1 MATRIAVDTIGATSN
16 LRDLTNAVKSTIDAW
31 KSQEIALKSA
41 GDAIGASQVRY
52 SGLGETIEWQKN
64 KINELTTR
72 QEALINVS
80 KESAQAFTVYEDK
93 VSALK
98 NQLQN
103 LDTSTESGRQKS
115 EQLKSEIERLGQEF
129 QKSTGITQKDASAYL
144 KLEKN
149 INSAKKQLA
158 SYETQQQK
166 ARETMQYY
174 TSGLA
179 DLQKSYRLTNTAA
192 KAYIDRMQAEGRES
206 TANQAKISNLRQ
218 SITNLSK
225 QYQIQNTELKKVAA
239 ESGLTSDAYLKQ
251 KTRVD
256 QTATSIAKLKSQL
269 LIEQNNLNGVRKAT
283 DLANE
288 ASKSYVNSL
297 TALGRNTEAQRV
309 KLTNSINVHN
319 KLATQLNAERKYLS
333 ELGDTVGRT
342 SPKYQEQ
349 AVRVNDLTS
358 KYQLNELE
366 TRKLSRSVGD
376 MSNRTA
382 RLKDSFSIVGNAAHE
397 GFNKVRTGATYAAG
411 GIAALGV
418 AAMSGAKRAT
428 NWQQVYKVN
437 TNLLITGGEKASE
450 AIKNVSQMQ
459 REGEKYSLQYGKSQ
473 QSIAEQYQELIKRGY
488 SSKQAL
494 GAMRSELQASV
505 ASGDD
510 FNDVVKVSSQV
521 VDAFGM
527 RTNST
532 SKMVHNT
539 KRVVNELAYAADM
552 TATDFSKLGIGMEYV
567 GDSAKTAG
575 FSLAETSAS
584 MGELSNHGLEADK
597 AGTGLR
603 KTIVSLAKP
612 SKDATDA
619 LKSIGIQSTSVF
631 KDANGNFKSLSSIL
645 GTINEHTKNLGS
657 AQQSAVF
664 KAIFG
669 TTGMQAAQILAQ
681 NNSELT
687 ELTRKVQEAGDKGNY
702 VSQLAQKN
710 AQTAQMSQERFKQA
724 WSDLTIM
731 FGSKM
736 LPYMTE
742 AANSLS
748 KLFAQEG
755 FRKDVKAAAGDLGHV
770 AGGILNIA
778 KFSIEHADA
787 VKTFAKIVA
796 TIWAIDKVRK
806 FARATQDL
814 FDLLKI
820 GRSNIVRETE
830 QVNIETEAYKRLVSA
845 KTQANNIS
853 ATPTAGKAESV
864 ASNAGNMAVTSAV
877 IGNAG
882 KNIAKSGTKWNLLGK
897 SLGERLINGV
907 GIAISAWDVGT
918 SLAKAFHTGK
928 AKDAYSAAGKTAG
941 SLIGGALGTY
951 FIGPGFGTQIG
962 VNLGDALGSTK
973 AASSVA
979 KGVAQ
984 LGKSVSKLQPLKIN
998 SKVVGLSKSAKKSVS
1013 SVTKDF
1019 KRISALS
1026 IKMGVAT
1033 DNKSLAKSKKE
1044 LNKYYSDLKKQADKS
1059 AHARTKSER
1068 KFLEDQLKAHNI
1080 SQKQYKQYIA
1090 NLNKSDAE
1098 RVKKNHSALNNLKDN
1113 TKVLN
1118 KQIETL
1124 NKSHNQAIQRIQSKA
1139 AQDRQ
1144 KITKNENKALSN
1156 LERNGFVTVNGQVLK
1171 GEKARQA
1178 IHQKYSKQRE
1188 KLNKDT
1194 NSKINAQNKSDNHAR
1209 INNIRDLAK
1218 ARIKEEKKLGIDIAG
1233 NMTRSAKQQRQILEK
1248 LKSDKSHISEQEAKQ
1263 LVTQS
1268 SRAANKQIDDAEREE
1283 RDTVNAAKRKA
1294 RQTIDQAHWMHDH
1307 VTGYTKNQ
1315 METAISHA
1323 ENERDTTITAAHEK
1337 RRETVNTAKAQ
1348 NTQVVNAAK
1357 SESESVSIHAK
1368 RSGENSV
1375 YEWRQHAGGIY
1386 DVVYWIVDMWNLVSK
1401 SLGSKKMSHP
1411 TSNIN
1416 RGYPNFSIR
1425 AFAAGTKTSIGSS
1438 IKALVGEAGPE
1449 MVYKP
1454 FSGNAR
1460 IVGQKGAEIA
1470 ELQRGEYVL
1479 DAQKTA
1485 QVISGTYHGI
1495 LPGYAS
1501 GGLIGEAGDLVANLV
1516 EKAKD
1521 FAGDISDSVQKIL
1534 EGPEKAIS
1542 GVLNKI
1548 NGTGL
1553 GEAGASWMAAI
1564 KKGFLDIWEK
1574 AINKVKKV
1582 IDEFSSAGAPPGT
1595 GVKRWT
1601 NQLKKALKMNGLP
1614 TSAAYVNAW
1623 LRQIQTESG
1632 GNPKAIQGIVDI
1644 NTFNGSGGAKGLLQT
1659 IGSTFNAYAFPGHH
1673 NIFNGFD
1680 NMLAA
1685 IAYAKAAYGSSMLS
1699 VIGHGHGYAYG
1710 GKVGSEGLYRLAEF
1724 NQPEYIIPTDPAKR
1738 PRAIQLLQ
1746 EVVNQ
1751 FANESHTQA
1760 NLDHNQATNADIE
1773 SLFKTVQESNAKFD
1787 LLLNMFQNLLGLT
1800 NEQIK
1805 SIKGI
1810 SGYDPLVAYKQQ
1822 SKDQQMSNWQGLT

>member
-52 SGLGETIEWQKN
+52 SGLGETIERQKN

-269 LIEQNNLNGVRKAT
+269 LVEQNNLNGVRKAT

-428 NWQQVYKVN
+428 NLQQVYKVN

-755 FRKDVKAAAGDLGHV
+755 FRKDVKAAAVDLGHV

-830 QVNIETEAYKRLVSA
+830 QVNIETEAYKRLASA

-853 ATPTAGKAESV
+853 ATPTTGKTESV
-864 ASNAGNMAVTSAV
+864 ASNAGKMSATNAVV
-877 IGNAG
+877 GNAE
-882 KNIAKSGTKWNLLGK
+882 KSIAKSGTKWNLLGK
-897 SLGERLINGV
+897 SLGERLINGA

-918 SLAKAFHTGK
+918 SIAKAVHSGK

-962 VNLGDALGSTK
+962 VNLGDAIGSTK
-973 AASSVA
+973 TVSNIA
-979 KGVAQ
+979 KKFVSTW
-984 LGKSVSKLQPLKIN
+984 KSVVGHQKIEPPKL
-998 SKVVGLSKSAKKSVS
+998 S
-1013 SVTKDF
+1013 
-1019 KRISALS
+1019 
-1026 IKMGVAT
+1026 
-1033 DNKSLAKSKKE
+1033 SKKAYDTLLKE
-1044 LNKYYSDLKKQADKS
+1044 TNSYYKNK
-1059 AHARTKSER
+1059 
-1068 KFLEDQLKAHNI
+1068 
-1080 SQKQYKQYIA
+1080 QKQDKKDIELLHK
-1090 NLNKSDAE
+1090 NGMLSDAE
-1098 RVKKNHSALNNLKDN
+1098 YNKRLKNLK
-1113 TKVLN
+1113 
-1118 KQIETL
+1118 
-1124 NKSHNQAIQRIQSKA
+1124 A
-1139 AQDRQ
+1139 
-1144 KITKNENKALSN
+1144 
-1156 LERNGFVTVNGQVLK
+1156 NGQ
-1171 GEKARQA
+1171 KANQYELLS
-1178 IHQKYSKQRE
+1178 QKDRTAVSKYY
-1188 KLNKDT
+1188 
-1194 NSKINAQNKSDNHAR
+1194 A
-1209 INNIRDLAK
+1209 
-1218 ARIKEEKKLGIDIAG
+1218 
-1233 NMTRSAKQQRQILEK
+1233 QQRQNVESKFAKQRRTISNKWNQQILKDERLFGVGSEK
-1248 LKSDKSHISEQEAKQ
+1248 VKKDYQRRDEELSKNASKKKKAISDLNLKYARNNMTAEAKLHTTLSGKIKLEADKQAKILKDLNNKKGSLSKNALKKAVNDATEEFNVTKRLAEQEYQAKKKAAEKSANSVIKAAWRQ
-1263 LVTQS
+1263 KTDLIKAAKDQCDETIA
-1268 SRAANKQIDDAEREE
+1268 AANKQYKGHGKAAEQQ
-1283 RDTVNAAKRKA
+1283 RKA
-1294 RQTIDQAHWMHDH
+1294 VISNAIDQRNGAIDQATSQYNETVKKANAQRNDV
-1307 VTGYTKNQ
+1307 VTHAKNQ
-1315 METAISHA
+1315 KISTVDHA
-1323 ENERDTTITAAHEK
+1323 RQQKDQVVDSAKKQGYRAAKASADSANDTMSANSRQGKGLQNIWNNIADWFNSIGRLFKIKPIGKSSQSYSYTPA
-1337 RRETVNTAKAQ
+1337 TVNGTYA
-1348 NTQVVNAAK
+1348 
-1357 SESESVSIHAK
+1357 
-1368 RSGENSV
+1368 
-1375 YEWRQHAGGIY
+1375 AGGG
-1386 DVVYWIVDMWNLVSK
+1386 VKK
-1401 SLGSKKMSHP
+1401 SGL
-1411 TSNIN
+1411 
-1416 RGYPNFSIR
+1416 
-1425 AFAAGTKTSIGSS
+1425 
-1438 IKALVGEAGPE
+1438 ALVGEAGPE
-1449 MVYKP
+1449 LKYTP
-1454 FSGNAR
+1454 FDNKVDV
-1460 IVGQKGAEIA
+1460 VGKKGAEVIMLKA
-1470 ELQRGEYVL
+1470 GEQIL
-1479 DAQKTA
+1479 NAHDTAKLFTGQLHKT
-1485 QVISGTYHGI
+1485 
-1495 LPGYAS
+1495 LPGYAKGTWS
-1501 GGLIGEAGDLVANLV
+1501 LDEFLN
-1516 EKAKD
+1516 KAKD
-1521 FAGDISDSVQKIL
+1521 AASDIWDSVADEASDILDKITDPKKTL
-1534 EGPEKAIS
+1534 EDIAAKAFNIRSIDRVGPLPQEISKGMVDKIIQSIAETITKLKKAFEDF
-1542 GVLNKI
+1542 G
-1548 NGTGL
+1548 
-1553 GEAGASWMAAI
+1553 
-1564 KKGFLDIWEK
+1564 
-1574 AINKVKKV
+1574 
-1582 IDEFSSAGAPPGT
+1582 SAGAPPGT

-1632 GNPKAIQGIVDI
+1632 GNPKAVQGIVDV

-1659 IGSTFNAYAFPGHH
+1659 IGPTFNAYAFPGHH

-1751 FANESHTQA
+1751 FANESHTHTS
-1760 NLDHNQATNADIE
+1760 LDHNQATNADIE
-1773 SLFKTVQESNAKFD
+1773 SLFKTVQESNTKFD

>member
-52 SGLGETIEWQKN
+52 SGLGETIERQKN

-80 KESAQAFTVYEDK
+80 KESAQAFIVYEDK

-115 EQLKSEIERLGQEF
+115 EQLKSEIAHLGQEF

-158 SYETQQQK
+158 SYENQQQK

-239 ESGLTSDAYLKQ
+239 EAGLTSDAYLKQ

-256 QTATSIAKLKSQL
+256 QTASSIAKLKNQL
-269 LIEQNNLNGVRKAT
+269 LVEQNNLNGVRKAT

-319 KLATQLNAERKYLS
+319 KLTTQLNAERKYLG

-349 AVRVNDLTS
+349 AIIVNDLTS

-376 MSNRTA
+376 MTNRTV
-382 RLKDSFSIVGNAAHE
+382 RLKDSLSIVGNAAHK
-397 GFNKVRTGATYAAG
+397 GFNKVRTEATYAAG

-428 NWQQVYKVN
+428 NLQQVYKVN

-494 GAMRSELQASV
+494 GAMRSELQASI

-521 VDAFGM
+521 VDAFGL

-532 SKMVHNT
+532 SKMVRNT
-539 KRVVNELAYAADM
+539 KRVVNELAYSADM

-612 SKDATDA
+612 SKDATNA

-631 KDANGNFKSLSSIL
+631 KDTNGNFKSLSSIL
-645 GTINEHTKNLGS
+645 GIINEHTKNLGS

-681 NNSELT
+681 NNSELA

-710 AQTAQMSQERFKQA
+710 AQTAQMSQQRFKQA

-731 FGSKM
+731 FGAKM

-748 KLFAQEG
+748 KLFAQKG
-755 FRKDVKAAAGDLGHV
+755 FRKDVKAAAVDLGHI

-796 TIWAIDKVRK
+796 TIWVIDKVRK

-830 QVNIETEAYKRLVSA
+830 QVNIETEAYKRLASA

-853 ATPTAGKAESV
+853 TTQTAGKAESV
-864 ASNAGNMAVTSAV
+864 ASNAGNMAATNAV
-877 IGNAG
+877 VGNAE
-882 KNIAKSGTKWNLLGK
+882 KSIAKSGTKWNLLGK
-897 SLGERLINGV
+897 SLGARLINGA
-907 GIAISAWDVGT
+907 GFAISAWDVGT
-918 SLAKAFHTGK
+918 SIAKAVHSGK
-928 AKDAYSAAGKTAG
+928 AKDAYLAAGKTAG
-941 SLIGGALGTY
+941 TLIGGAVGGA
-951 FIGPGFGTQIG
+951 IGGPGGAMIGASLGNAVGSSKTVSNIAKKFVSTWKSVVGHQKIEPPKLSSKKAYDTLLKETNSYYKNKQKQDKKDIELLHKNGMLSDAEYNKRLKNLKANGQKANQYELLSQKDRTAVSKYYAQQRQNVESKFAKKRRTISKKWDQQILKDERLYG
-962 VNLGDALGSTK
+962 IGSEKVKKDYQRRDEELSKNASKKKKAISDLNLKYARNNMTAEAKLHTTLSGKIKLEADKQAEILKTLNNKKGSLSKKALKNAVNDATEEFNVTKRLAEKEYQAKKKAAEKSANFVIK
-973 AASSVA
+973 AASRQKNDLIKAA
-979 KGVAQ
+979 KDQCDETIAAADKQYKGHGKAAEQQRKAVINNAIGQRDSAIDQATSQYNETVKKANAQ
-984 LGKSVSKLQPLKIN
+984 RNDVVDHAKKQKI
-998 SKVVGLSKSAKKSVS
+998 STVDHARQQKDQVVDSAKKQGY
-1013 SVTKDF
+1013 
-1019 KRISALS
+1019 SA
-1026 IKMGVAT
+1026 
-1033 DNKSLAKSKKE
+1033 AKAS
-1044 LNKYYSDLKKQADKS
+1044 ADS
-1059 AHARTKSER
+1059 ANDTMS
-1068 KFLEDQLKAHNI
+1068 
-1080 SQKQYKQYIA
+1080 A
-1090 NLNKSDAE
+1090 NSRQGKGL
-1098 RVKKNHSALNNLKDN
+1098 
-1113 TKVLN
+1113 
-1118 KQIETL
+1118 
-1124 NKSHNQAIQRIQSKA
+1124 
-1139 AQDRQ
+1139 Q
-1144 KITKNENKALSN
+1144 KIWNNIADWFNSIGRLFKIQPIGKSSQSYSYTPA
-1156 LERNGFVTVNGQVLK
+1156 TVNGTY
-1171 GEKARQA
+1171 A
-1178 IHQKYSKQRE
+1178 
-1188 KLNKDT
+1188 
-1194 NSKINAQNKSDNHAR
+1194 
-1209 INNIRDLAK
+1209 
-1218 ARIKEEKKLGIDIAG
+1218 
-1233 NMTRSAKQQRQILEK
+1233 
-1248 LKSDKSHISEQEAKQ
+1248 
-1263 LVTQS
+1263 
-1268 SRAANKQIDDAEREE
+1268 
-1283 RDTVNAAKRKA
+1283 
-1294 RQTIDQAHWMHDH
+1294 
-1307 VTGYTKNQ
+1307 
-1315 METAISHA
+1315 
-1323 ENERDTTITAAHEK
+1323 
-1337 RRETVNTAKAQ
+1337 
-1348 NTQVVNAAK
+1348 
-1357 SESESVSIHAK
+1357 
-1368 RSGENSV
+1368 
-1375 YEWRQHAGGIY
+1375 AGGG
-1386 DVVYWIVDMWNLVSK
+1386 VKK
-1401 SLGSKKMSHP
+1401 SGL
-1411 TSNIN
+1411 
-1416 RGYPNFSIR
+1416 
-1425 AFAAGTKTSIGSS
+1425 
-1438 IKALVGEAGPE
+1438 ALVGEAGPE
-1449 MVYKP
+1449 LKYTP
-1454 FSGNAR
+1454 FGNKVEV
-1460 IVGQKGAEIA
+1460 VGQKGAELIMLKA
-1470 ELQRGEYVL
+1470 GEQIL
-1479 DAQKTA
+1479 NAHDTAKLFTGQLRKT
-1485 QVISGTYHGI
+1485 
-1495 LPGYAS
+1495 LPGYAKGTWS
-1501 GGLIGEAGDLVANLV
+1501 V
-1516 EKAKD
+1516 EEFLNKAKN
-1521 FAGDISDSVQKIL
+1521 ATSDIWNSIADETSDILDKITEPKKTLKDIAAKAFNIRGIDRVGPLPQKISKGMVDKIIQSIADTITKL
-1534 EGPEKAIS
+1534 KKAFEDF
-1542 GVLNKI
+1542 G
-1548 NGTGL
+1548 
-1553 GEAGASWMAAI
+1553 
-1564 KKGFLDIWEK
+1564 
-1574 AINKVKKV
+1574 
-1582 IDEFSSAGAPPGT
+1582 SAGTPPGT

-1659 IGSTFNAYAFPGHH
+1659 IGSTFNAYSFPGHH

-1710 GKVGSEGLYRLAEF
+1710 GKVGSEGLYHLAEF

-1751 FANESHTQA
+1751 FANESNTHTS
-1760 NLDHNQATNADIE
+1760 LDHNQATNADIE
-1773 SLFKTVQESNAKFD
+1773 SLFKTVQESNTKFD

-1800 NEQIK
+1800 NEQTR

-1822 SKDQQMSNWQGLT
+1822 SKDQQMSNWQGLI